1 MPNKATEYIHIL
13 KYTFSTKLEKFI
25 YQCDYK
31 LIIIGDMKNIL
42 IADDHF
48 LVRDTIA
55 AYLDTVDDFKVFT
68 SQDLVSSFEVM
79 DGLKSID
86 LLILDYNM
94 PGMNG
99 LQGLERACKSYPAC
113 KVALMSGVANRDVA
127 INAMKHNAKGFI
139 PKSLSATSFINAI
152 RFILA
157 GETYFPFE
165 YGATSSDERA
175 HGDFAKIST
184 REMQTL
190 EQLCIGLSNKEI
202 ARNLDIQEVTVK
214 LHVKNLFSKLG
225 VSNRTQAALL
235 AKERHIF

>member
-1 MPNKATEYIHIL
+1 M
-13 KYTFSTKLEKFI
+13 EKFI
-25 YQCDYK
+25 YQFSYK
-31 LIIIGDMKNIL
+31 LFTIDFMKNIL
-42 IADDHF
+42 ISDDHF

-68 SQDLVSSFEVM
+68 AQDLVSSFEVM

-99 LQGLERACKSYPAC
+99 LQGLERALKSYPAC

-127 INAMKHNAKGFI
+127 INAMKKNARGFI

-165 YGATSSDERA
+165 YEATSSDERV
-175 HGDFAKIST
+175 HGDFAKLST

-214 LHVKNLFSKLG
+214 LHIKNLFSKLG

>member
-1 MPNKATEYIHIL
+1 
-13 KYTFSTKLEKFI
+13 
-25 YQCDYK
+25 
-31 LIIIGDMKNIL
+31 MKNIL

-55 AYLDTVDDFKVFT
+55 AYLDAVGDFKVFT
-68 SQDLVSSFEVM
+68 AHDLGTALEVM
-79 DGLKSID
+79 DGLESID

-127 INAMKHNAKGFI
+127 KNAMQQNARGFI

-157 GETYFPFE
+157 GETYFPFD
-165 YGATSSDERA
+165 YGTTSSEEKNY
-175 HGDFAKIST
+175 GGFAKIST

>member
-1 MPNKATEYIHIL
+1 
-13 KYTFSTKLEKFI
+13 
-25 YQCDYK
+25 
-31 LIIIGDMKNIL
+31 MKNIL

-55 AYLDTVDDFKVFT
+55 AYLDTVDDFTVFT
-68 SQDLVSSFEVM
+68 AQDLVSSFEIM
-79 DGLKSID
+79 DGLRSID

-99 LQGLERACKSYPAC
+99 LQGLERAFKSYPAC

-127 INAMKHNAKGFI
+127 INAMKKNARGFI

-165 YGATSSDERA
+165 YGATSSDKRV

-190 EQLCIGLSNKEI
+190 EQLCMGLSNKEI

-214 LHVKNLFSKLG
+214 LHIKNLFSKLG